1 MKYLVLLGMLLPC
14 FVSADLRV
22 NLINESS
29 LPYDYSPNNYDNSP
43 NNYDNSINNY
53 DNSPNNYDN
62 SPNNYENSPNNYD
75 NSISGHN
82 RLIYNSS
89 FVGYYVR
96 TSNGVTNFYSPKG
109 VRMFYNPPKTV
120 AVFDGESGEFV
131 GVIGNINNQLSL
143 ALTQY
148 GNKVLGFSQ

>member
-43 NNYDNSINNY
+43 NNYDNSI
-53 DNSPNNYDN
+53 
-62 SPNNYENSPNNYD
+62 
-75 NSISGHN
+75 SGHN

-109 VRMFYNPPKTV
+109 VRMFCNPPKTV

>member
-29 LPYDYSPNNYDNSP
+29 LPYDYSPNNYD
-43 NNYDNSINNY
+43 
-53 DNSPNNYDN
+53 
-62 SPNNYENSPNNYD
+62 NSPNNYD